1 MKRKIL
7 PVLSLLAAMTLV
19 ACGEKPAAKSGAA
32 PTSKTPAATSKAP
45 VSKHTHTFNESVWE
59 HDEENHWHPATCE
72 HNVHGSEAPH
82 TFVIDEAKSTL
93 PTCKTDGSIVYK
105 CSVCGYEKAPEAKP
119 ASYQYHVLGERNW
132 TKKAAVLEGLNTTTE
147 TLVKTC
153 TACNSKDI
161 ILNAL
166 DFTAFNNADTS
177 KAFNKIEDMT
187 RIKFS
192 ANNSWAEYTF
202 NAEADMD
209 AMLYLYGA
217 VDYWKDNNN
226 NNHRRGFFNSGNA
239 VNVAFTLNEENIT
252 VTNTH
257 SYLEMGIP
265 DPVEPN
271 PLPNST
277 SGFGLAEVAFVHV
290 KAGQNVIRY
299 TRKGSYNMDI
309 TEIHFIEHKHELV
322 EGTKAGS
329 LTPISCSCGQ
339 TGYQLVAADC
349 TEGQKN
355 PTVGTDDPSKNTRL
369 GKGSV
374 YDDVWDVTG
383 IAAGTY
389 DVYLEARASAGNTN
403 AYWNAGTAQTVGH
416 DSAKNNG
423 NGSTD
428 FRYKVK
434 VDVGE
439 TEGEF
444 VALGSADDTALDQY
458 SDVGLSDS
466 ATAWTTKA
474 LARITVPEGATKLT
488 LHNMNNGYAIWVF
501 GVRVL
506 KVA

>member
-132 TKKAAVLEGLNTTTE
+132 TKKAAVLENLNTTTE

-252 VTNTH
+252 VANTH
-257 SYLEMGIP
+257 SYEEMGIP

-277 SGFGLAEVAFVHV
+277 SGFGFAEVAFVHV

-309 TEIHFIEHKHELV
+309 TEIHFIEHKHEYVVGDTGPLR
-322 EGTKAGS
+322 T
-329 LTPISCSCGQ
+329 LSCGCGGV
-339 TGYQLVAADC
+339 TGYQLNAADA
-349 TEGQKN
+349 TSGQKAPDASN
-355 PTVGTDDPSKNTRL
+355 KDTRL

-416 DSAKNNG
+416 DSAGNNG

-444 VALGSADDTALDQY
+444 VAVGSADDTALDQY

>member
-19 ACGEKPAAKSGAA
+19 ACGEKPADKSGAA

-45 VSKHTHTFNESVWE
+45 VSKHTHTYNESVWE

-82 TFVIDEAKSTL
+82 TFVVDETKSTQ
-93 PTCKTDGSIVYK
+93 PTCKQGGSLVYK
-105 CSVCGYEKAPEAKP
+105 CSVCGYEKAPETKE

-132 TKKAAVLEGLNTTTE
+132 TKKAAVLENLNTTTE

-177 KAFNKIEDMT
+177 KAFNKIDDMT

-192 ANNSWAEYTF
+192 SNNSWAEYTF

-226 NNHRRGFFNSGNA
+226 NNHNRGFFNSGNA

-309 TEIHFIEHKHELV
+309 TEIHFIEHKHEHV

-339 TGYQLVAADC
+339 TGYQLVVADC

-355 PTVGTDDPSKNTRL
+355 PVVENTNDAKNTRL
-369 GKGSV
+369 GKSNIF
-374 YDDVWDVTG
+374 DDVWSIAG

-389 DVYLEARASAGNTN
+389 DLYLNAAASSGNANKGYWNSKTAVDDHGDTKGNNGGDELYLE
-403 AYWNAGTAQTVGH
+403 Y
-416 DSAKNNG
+416 K
-423 NGSTD
+423 
-428 FRYKVK
+428 YKVK
-434 VDVGE
+434 IDSGE
-439 TEGEF
+439 YTN
-444 VALGSADDTALDQY
+444 LGD
-458 SDVGLSDS
+458 
-466 ATAWTTKA
+466 ATNNYASYGIQENKAGWTNKA
-474 LARITVPEGATKLT
+474 LARIEIGADAATLT
-488 LHNMNNGYAIWVF
+488 IHNMNNGYALWVL
-501 GVRVL
+501 GVRL
-506 KVA
+506 IKVA